1 MITINKIFDFPYY
14 QLSKNDISDCLV
26 TKYNDTWVKTS
37 TKEYVDKSN
46 AVSRA
51 LLRLGVK
58 KNDKIA
64 IISSTNRTEWNITDI
79 GCLQTGAQTVPI
91 YPTISSEDYE
101 YILNHSECVYCFVSD
116 EVVFEKIKSIA
127 HKVSALKDIFSF
139 DEITGCKNWTEILNL
154 GKDTSNQEEV
164 EKRKEE
170 VNSHD
175 LATIIYTSGTT
186 GKPKGVML
194 SHHNIV
200 SNVLDS
206 TPRIPIIE
214 GNSRAMSFLP
224 VCHIFERMLL
234 YLYQYYSVSIYFAES
249 IDKISEN
256 LKEVQPNVMSVVPRL
271 LEKVYDKIYVKGTEL
286 TGIKKNLFFWAVD
299 LGLNWKPYKQNGW
312 WYEFR
317 LKIARKLIFSKW
329 QEALGGKLEIMVS
342 GSAALQPRLTKIF
355 CAAGIPVMEGYGLT
369 ETSPVI
375 SVNDMRNGMFRIGTV
390 GKLIQNVEVKIADD
404 GEILCK
410 GPNVM
415 MGYYKDPALTAEAV
429 KNGYFHT
436 GDIGEID
443 SDGFLRITDRKKEI
457 FKTSGGKYIAPQIL
471 ENSLK
476 QSFFIEQAMVIGEGE
491 KMPAAFIQPNF
502 DFVREWANRHNIK
515 LDADNKNLVSNIQVI
530 ERIQQE
536 IEQCNERFGNWE
548 KIKKIELTPDVWS
561 IESGHL
567 TPTLKLRRKIISEKY
582 KDLYDRI
589 YNA

>member
-127 HKVSALKDIFSF
+127 HKVPTLKDVFSF
-139 DEITGCKNWTEILNL
+139 DEITGCKNWTEILDL

-170 VNSHD
+170 VNPHD

-234 YLYQYYSVSIYFAES
+234 YL
-249 IDKISEN
+249 
-256 LKEVQPNVMSVVPRL
+256 
-271 LEKVYDKIYVKGTEL
+271 
-286 TGIKKNLFFWAVD
+286 
-299 LGLNWKPYKQNGW
+299 
-312 WYEFR
+312 
-317 LKIARKLIFSKW
+317 
-329 QEALGGKLEIMVS
+329 
-342 GSAALQPRLTKIF
+342 
-355 CAAGIPVMEGYGLT
+355 
-369 ETSPVI
+369 
-375 SVNDMRNGMFRIGTV
+375 
-390 GKLIQNVEVKIADD
+390 
-404 GEILCK
+404 
-410 GPNVM
+410 
-415 MGYYKDPALTAEAV
+415 
-429 KNGYFHT
+429 
-436 GDIGEID
+436 
-443 SDGFLRITDRKKEI
+443 
-457 FKTSGGKYIAPQIL
+457 
-471 ENSLK
+471 
-476 QSFFIEQAMVIGEGE
+476 
-491 KMPAAFIQPNF
+491 
-502 DFVREWANRHNIK
+502 
-515 LDADNKNLVSNIQVI
+515 
-530 ERIQQE
+530 
-536 IEQCNERFGNWE
+536 
-548 KIKKIELTPDVWS
+548 
-561 IESGHL
+561 
-567 TPTLKLRRKIISEKY
+567 
-582 KDLYDRI
+582 
-589 YNA
+589 